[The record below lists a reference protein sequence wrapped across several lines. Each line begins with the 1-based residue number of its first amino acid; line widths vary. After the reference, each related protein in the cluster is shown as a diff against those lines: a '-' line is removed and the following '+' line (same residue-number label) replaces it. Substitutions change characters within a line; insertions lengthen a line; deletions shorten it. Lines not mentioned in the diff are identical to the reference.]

1 MKGTYLSDLTLLAKA
16 ERKVAVHADRACGR
30 LNRMEDLDEEQ
41 RSEMYAILQAL
52 KHDAQTDAQAL
63 DLLLGS
69 HSQESANA

>member
-16 ERKVAVHADRACGR
+16 ERKVAMRVDRACGR
-30 LNRMEDLDEEQ
+30 LNRMEELDEER

-52 KHDAQTDAQAL
+52 KHDAQTDAQVL
-63 DLLLGS
+63 DVLLGS